1 MNQMKDVALFLLRVG
16 FSLLMILEHGWK
28 KMMGFESIAPNFP
41 DPLGVGSTLSLA
53 LAVAGEVFFPV
64 LIIVGFYTRLASI
77 PAAFT
82 MVVAAFIVHAGD
94 SLKDRE
100 SALMYLIAFVAIG
113 LLGPG
118 RISID
123 RFRKGQ

>member
-1 MNQMKDVALFLLRVG
+1 MDTMKDVGLLILRVG
-16 FSLLMILEHGWK
+16 FSLLMIIEHGWK
-28 KMMGFESIAPNFP
+28 KMMGFENIAPNFP
-41 DPLGVGSTLSLA
+41 DPLGVGSTISLA
-53 LAVAGEVFFPV
+53 LAVAGEVFFP
-64 LIIVGFYTRLASI
+64 LLMIVGFYTRLASI
-77 PAAFT
+77 PASIT

-100 SALMYLIAFVAIG
+100 SALMYLIAFLAIG

-123 RFRKGQ
+123 RIRKVQ